1 MRQKRRASTSVL
13 YYLLAG
19 VLALIFLLP
28 FLIMVFGSLDAET
41 KYSITLTNWFP
52 AEFSLRTYQNVLS
65 LGSDMSRWFL
75 NSAITSVIP
84 TLCALFI
91 CPLLGYIFAKKQFRG
106 KNIVFWYFMIA
117 IMVPYQATIVSN
129 YLVYNHLG
137 WINTYWVFLIPGMW
151 SVIYMFMMRQYIVT
165 LPDALIEAAKIDG
178 AGEWR
183 TFLQIVMP
191 LCKTALST
199 VGLFTFMNQWN
210 NFMSALIMTTS
221 SDMYTLVVGLATLNS
236 KTGSFNMQMTASVI
250 TVLPIFIVYLFLQ
263 RYFIEGI
270 VTGSVKG

>member
-1 MRQKRRASTSVL
+1 MKARKNAAAAL
-13 YYLLAG
+13 YYIGASLLAA
-19 VLALIFLLP
+19 VFLLP
-28 FLIMVFGSLDAET
+28 FLIMVFGSFDGEQ
-41 KYSITLTNWFP
+41 KYAITLTNWIP
-52 AEFSLRTYQNVLS
+52 KVWSMRTYGNVLS
-65 LGSDMSRWFL
+65 IGNDMLRWIL
-75 NSAITSVIP
+75 NSMITSVIP
-84 TLCALFI
+84 TLCAVFI
-91 CPLLGYIFAKKQFRG
+91 CPLLGYIFAKKRFRG
-106 KNIVFWYFMIA
+106 KNVVFWYFMVA
-117 IMVPYQATIVSN
+117 IMVPSQATIVSN
-129 YLVYNHLG
+129 YLVYKWLG

-151 SVIYMFMMRQYIVT
+151 TVVYMFMMRNYIMS
-165 LPDALIEAAKIDG
+165 LPDALLEAARIDG

-199 VGLFTFMNQWN
+199 VALFTFMNSWN
-210 NFMSALIMTTS
+210 SFMGPLVMTTS